1 MSENIVKGETADRET
16 SSMDGESSEDV
27 RIEITPPE
35 GEEERGPTRKL
46 VVIPIKEKRVS
57 YAGIPPLDNISE
69 DGSTTSARHDRSRK
83 TSMFSSQ
90 LTQQQQRKLSCD
102 PFLLVNQRKYSD
114 ILAPTRK
121 FSGVGITQPIVI
133 PSRKVSIEPLNLPGV
148 AKKYSVIS
156 IGSDFDD
163 QETFETLP
171 HADHYR
177 RDLYEVVGELRQRP
191 TLDELRD
198 DERVGRTSFFS
209 KLHSSCRFSIIV
221 RSIYI
226 IYYKAILG
234 QNGLNIHFG
243 CQMSQ
248 LKPKKKK
255 LDLKGM

>member
-1 MSENIVKGETADRET
+1 MSENLGEERKLPENPAMEEET
-16 SSMDGESSEDV
+16 EEV

-35 GEEERGPTRKL
+35 EEEKGPLRKL
-46 VVIPIKEKRVS
+46 VVVPIKEKRVS
-57 YAGIPPLDNISE
+57 YAGIPALDNISE
-69 DGSTTSARHDRSRK
+69 DGSTTSSRHDRSRK
-83 TSMFSSQ
+83 TSMFSNQ

-114 ILAPTRK
+114 ILAPSRK
-121 FSGVGITQPIVI
+121 FSGVGIPAPIHI

-198 DERVGRTSFFS
+198 DERVSLSVYQELFRSTLYIFKTLVPFIREMETLVSPFYFSFCILYSLKAFIAM
-209 KLHSSCRFSIIV
+209 RGSIIH
-221 RSIYI
+221 
-226 IYYKAILG
+226 A
-234 QNGLNIHFG
+234 
-243 CQMSQ
+243 
-248 LKPKKKK
+248 
-255 LDLKGM
+255 KG

>member
-1 MSENIVKGETADRET
+1 MSENLGEERKLPENPAMEEET
-16 SSMDGESSEDV
+16 EEV

-35 GEEERGPTRKL
+35 EEEKGPLRKL
-46 VVIPIKEKRVS
+46 VVVPIKEKRVS
-57 YAGIPPLDNISE
+57 YAGIPALDNISE
-69 DGSTTSARHDRSRK
+69 DGSTTSSRHDRSRK
-83 TSMFSSQ
+83 TSMFSNQ

-114 ILAPTRK
+114 ILAPSRK
-121 FSGVGITQPIVI
+121 FSGVGIPAPIHI

-198 DERVGRTSFFS
+198 DERVNLSVYQELF
-209 KLHSSCRFSIIV
+209 
-221 RSIYI
+221 RSTLYI
-226 IYYKAILG
+226 FKTLVPFIREMETLVSP
-234 QNGLNIHFG
+234 F
-243 CQMSQ
+243 
-248 LKPKKKK
+248 
-255 LDLKGM
+255 

>member
-1 MSENIVKGETADRET
+1 MSENVEGEELPVEDDQAVNQ
-16 SSMDGESSEDV
+16 ESNVSEV

-35 GEEERGPTRKL
+35 DDDRGASRKI
-46 VVIPIKEKRVS
+46 VVVPVKEKRVS

-69 DGSTTSARHDRSRK
+69 DGSTTSSRQDRSRK
-83 TSMFSSQ
+83 VSIFSNQ
-90 LTQQQQRKLSCD
+90 LTQQQHRKLSCD

-114 ILAPTRK
+114 ILAPGRK
-121 FSGVGITQPIVI
+121 FSGVNIPPPLVL

-156 IGSDFDD
+156 IGSDFDS

-198 DERVGRTSFFS
+198 DERVSN
-209 KLHSSCRFSIIV
+209 IV
-221 RSIYI
+221 RFGYVCGISQIKAPKGTISSSI
-226 IYYKAILG
+226 K
-234 QNGLNIHFG
+234 NFEF
-243 CQMSQ
+243 
-248 LKPKKKK
+248 LKMDDKP
-255 LDLKGM
+255 

>member
-1 MSENIVKGETADRET
+1 MSENIAKEETADRDA
-16 SSMDGESSEDV
+16 SSMDGDSCEDV

-46 VVIPIKEKRVS
+46 VMFPIKEKRVS
-57 YAGIPPLDNISE
+57 YAGLSSLDNISE
-69 DGSTTSARHDRSRK
+69 DGSTTSSRHDRSRK
-83 TSMFSSQ
+83 TSMFSNQ

-121 FSGVGITQPIVI
+121 FSGVNIPPPLVI

-163 QETFETLP
+163 QDTFETLP

-198 DERVGRTSFFS
+198 DERVGQNFFFS
-209 KLHSSCRFSIIV
+209 KLHLSCVFLIIV
-221 RSIYI
+221 RSI
-226 IYYKAILG
+226 
-234 QNGLNIHFG
+234 
-243 CQMSQ
+243 
-248 LKPKKKK
+248 
-255 LDLKGM
+255 